1 MLIGE
6 IHFLPPV
13 PGTCPLCGAK
23 HEKGTPH
30 DERSVYYRMR

>member
-6 IHFLPPV
+6 IYFLPPV
-13 PGTCPLCGAK
+13 PGICPLCGAK

-30 DERSVYYRMR
+30 DERSVY